1 MFILSIAPPVIISTQ
16 PPLSALNVD
25 IGSTLT
31 LTCISSGSPPDI
43 FMWMKDGVPISNSS
57 SITELNYSNISPV
70 FSINYTINN
79 LSISDAGVYTCSV
92 SNPIGSDNRTINVLR
107 GK

>member
-1 MFILSIAPPVIISTQ
+1 MEEVSHCVMALCEMYIISMFMLSIASPVIKSTQ

-43 FMWMKDGVPISNSS
+43 FMWMKD
-57 SITELNYSNISPV
+57 
-70 FSINYTINN
+70 
-79 LSISDAGVYTCSV
+79 D
-92 SNPIGSDNRTINVLR
+92 
-107 GK
+107 